1 MLRKQKQQQ
10 SQQDETGRD
19 KEGGGC
25 GGNGF
30 AQTEQE
36 MDTSAEPRQGSSAC
50 SIAHVGGAAR
60 TVAVSMHR

>member
-36 MDTSAEPRQGSSAC
+36 MDTSAEPCQGSSAC
-50 SIAHVGGAAR
+50 SIAHV
-60 TVAVSMHR
+60 VAGQRVPWR